1 MKIDEEKYLVK
12 SQTQEP
18 VADTKLTDK
27 KSKKKKNKKE
37 SKKKRK
43 RGKKKKHSS
52 SSSDS
57 EDNSDSSSTTSS
69 STKKNE
75 NQSND
80 NKTSIR
86 LSMRNLL
93 SKGGTGSENDRAGW
107 TMVDPN
113 RDPNKPPIP
122 PPPAISQNASKET
135 KKDEQMIVQWNSVP
149 IISQEEKRMLENLK
163 GRLKQ
168 KESDKHVAPP
178 PAPIVSRKKSRSR
191 SKERERRN
199 YRGRKSRSRSLRR
212 KSVSKSK
219 SKSPIRRR
227 KSISKSKSRSP
238 RRRSRSRSRN
248 HRNRYDRNRYSRSR
262 SRSSR
267 RYGRN
272 SRQMVFPAEPRLP
285 PTREEKQPARSY
297 TVTKREEPL
306 GSLGGSSKKMPF
318 IGKMPVYK
326 RQLVEKKIEDLPEE
340 KIEEMGI
347 TNAETL
353 EEQNC
358 KEDWNDLMPDPLQF
372 SQMMSSSAP
381 PPPVINEQHETQ
393 PDAPPGLDAEM
404 DSDFIPKPISD
415 APVLR
420 KGPLPS
426 DFQATLDLLFDGDKP
441 KPVVIEPI
449 VQEIPVAEPININAL
464 DDGPQMILPEELS
477 QHAILYGNFYQPSSD
492 ILPVPPPAAKTAT
505 IDSAKDDKNDSTET
519 VEEADDKNKNQDMD
533 DLAMLGIDVNDVGSG
548 FW

>member
-1 MKIDEEKYLVK
+1 MSKAIDEHAVK
-12 SQTQEP
+12 PLQTQEP
-18 VADTKLTDK
+18 VIDTKSTDK
-27 KSKKKKNKKE
+27 KSKKKKNKKD

-57 EDNSDSSSTTSS
+57 EDNSDSSSTSSS

-75 NQSND
+75 TQTND

-86 LSMRNLL
+86 LAMRNLL
-93 SKGGTGSENDRAGW
+93 KKGGTGSDNDRAGW
-107 TMVDPN
+107 TKVSL
-113 RDPNKPPIP
+113 DPNKPPIP

-135 KKDEQMIVQWNSVP
+135 KKDEQIITQWNSVP
-149 IISQEEKRMLENLK
+149 IISQEEKRLFENLK
-163 GRLKQ
+163 GRMKQ
-168 KESDKHVAPP
+168 KENDKQVAPP
-178 PAPIVSRKKSRSR
+178 PPPTVSRKKSRSR
-191 SKERERRN
+191 SRDRERRN
-199 YRGRKSRSRSLRR
+199 YRGKKSRSRSIRR
-212 KSVSKSK
+212 KSASKSK
-219 SKSPIRRR
+219 SRSPTRRR
-227 KSISKSKSRSP
+227 KSISKSKSP

-248 HRNRYDRNRYSRSR
+248 HRGRYDRNHRYSRSR
-262 SRSSR
+262 SRSGGR
-267 RYGRN
+267 RFGRN

-297 TVTKREEPL
+297 TVTKREEPI
-306 GSLGGSSKKMPF
+306 SSSSSSKKMPF
-318 IGKMPVYK
+318 IGKMPVFK

-340 KIEEMGI
+340 KAEEMGI

-353 EEQNC
+353 EEQNN

-381 PPPVINEQHETQ
+381 PPPIINEQ

-449 VQEIPVAEPININAL
+449 VPEVPIVEPINAL
-464 DDGPQMILPEELS
+464 IDGPQMIMPEELS
-477 QHAILYGNFYQPSSD
+477 QHAILYGNFYQPSTD
-492 ILPVPPPAAKTAT
+492 VLPVPPPSSAKTPT
-505 IDSAKDDKNDSTET
+505 IDNEKDAKNESSET
-519 VEEADDKNKNQDMD
+519 VEEADDKNKNNQEDMD